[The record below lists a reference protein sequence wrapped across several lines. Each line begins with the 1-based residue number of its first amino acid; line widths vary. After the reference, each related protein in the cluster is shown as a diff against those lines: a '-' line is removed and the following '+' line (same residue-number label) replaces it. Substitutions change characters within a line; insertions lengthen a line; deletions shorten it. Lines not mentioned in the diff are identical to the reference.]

1 MFTGLVGIA
10 VTTTAFGLSTSFAG
24 ILASRFFGWFSLSC
38 RPWSSTHPDGP
49 TKGGLVAGNVAVIH
63 SILAEITDDT
73 NQDLAV
79 PIYSLSW
86 PVGTVVGFVSLS
98 LVSEFDCARP
108 GDVM

>member
-1 MFTGLVGIA
+1 VFAGLVGIA

-24 ILASRFFGWFSLSC
+24 IVASRFFGQFSLPLKHYESVH
-38 RPWSSTHPDGP
+38 TL
-49 TKGGLVAGNVAVIH
+49 TTAGGLVAGNVAVIH

-86 PVGTVVGFVSLS
+86 PVGTVIGFVSLCFGS
-98 LVSEFDCARP
+98 
-108 GDVM
+108 